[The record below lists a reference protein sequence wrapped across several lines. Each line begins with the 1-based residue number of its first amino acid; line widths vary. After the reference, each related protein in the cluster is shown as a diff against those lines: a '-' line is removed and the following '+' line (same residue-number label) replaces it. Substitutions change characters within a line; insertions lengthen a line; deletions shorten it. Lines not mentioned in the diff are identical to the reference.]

1 MMRLEEHLRKI
12 VGEPWVIS
20 GKERKLYAYDGFTA
34 VEGDPEL
41 VVLPGNEEEAVKVIR
56 LLLERGVKF
65 IVRGSGTSLSGATVP
80 VGGEVIVGLS
90 RLNRVHSLEGYEME
104 VGPGIANV
112 MVTKNAPPHLFYA
125 PDPSSYVVSS
135 IGGNISHDSGGVH
148 VVKYGTTFN
157 SVISLRVVLSNGEVE
172 DLSYGPFLS
181 ALPIFV
187 GSEGTLGIILR
198 VRLRLYPRPKT
209 RRSLFAVFPD
219 VRSAGEA
226 VVGIF
231 KRGVIPSA
239 LEMMD
244 RNSIKVVEMSRYR
257 AGIPDVG
264 ALLLIELDGDEEEV
278 EEQEEIVNG
287 VLTDTGGARLSVA
300 DEGKVWNARKG
311 AFPAMGV
318 ISPAYLT
325 LDCNVPRR
333 ALPEVLEEVSRI
345 AKRRGVFI
353 ANVFH
358 AGDGN
363 LHPLIPYDPSSPE
376 SLFRAIQA
384 SNEIVKEALRVGG
397 VPSGEHGIGIE
408 KVKFMGLYHGE
419 AEMRVMRRIKDSFDS
434 RGLMNPCKLLGGC
447 EPKTEVTRWLWEWD

>member
-1 MMRLEEHLRKI
+1 
-12 VGEPWVIS
+12 
-20 GKERKLYAYDGFTA
+20 
-34 VEGDPEL
+34 
-41 VVLPGNEEEAVKVIR
+41 
-56 LLLERGVKF
+56 
-65 IVRGSGTSLSGATVP
+65 
-80 VGGEVIVGLS
+80 
-90 RLNRVHSLEGYEME
+90 
-104 VGPGIANV
+104 
-112 MVTKNAPPHLFYA
+112 
-125 PDPSSYVVSS
+125 
-135 IGGNISHDSGGVH
+135 
-148 VVKYGTTFN
+148 
-157 SVISLRVVLSNGEVE
+157 
-172 DLSYGPFLS
+172 
-181 ALPIFV
+181 
-187 GSEGTLGIILR
+187 
-198 VRLRLYPRPKT
+198 
-209 RRSLFAVFPD
+209 
-219 VRSAGEA
+219 
-226 VVGIF
+226 
-231 KRGVIPSA
+231 
-239 LEMMD
+239 
-244 RNSIKVVEMSRYR
+244 MSRYR

-419 AEMRVMRRIKDSFDS
+419 AEMRVMRRIKDSFDP